1 MGYATHAEKQKH
13 QFGPSLW
20 ATHPIAGN
28 RKAGRPHGLGPDPI
42 SFGSIRNTAGH
53 EKGQRMTLIAAILAV
68 SFGLLM
74 AACAFAGQ
82 PVKQALDEIQEED
95 AK

>member
-1 MGYATHAEKQKH
+1 
-13 QFGPSLW
+13 
-20 ATHPIAGN
+20 
-28 RKAGRPHGLGPDPI
+28 
-42 SFGSIRNTAGH
+42 
-53 EKGQRMTLIAAILAV
+53 MTLIASILAV